1 MSKKG
6 SRVTQQEAKKMWELY
21 QVCGS
26 VVAVARTMKRDRGT
40 ASVILAAKGQSKNKG
55 TRKNYGFP
63 FYFLF
68 LWVNS

>member
-26 VVAVARTMKRDRGT
+26 VVAVARTRKRDRGTVSKHIAAYEASVNT
-40 ASVILAAKGQSKNKG
+40 ASVILAAKG
-55 TRKNYGFP
+55 
-63 FYFLF
+63 
-68 LWVNS
+68 